1 MLQHYKQALALR
13 RQNPL
18 LRSGAMSNIDV
29 IGDAISFQRRG
40 GSGEAIYCAFN
51 LGETPVTLTL
61 PGGGWQLIGD
71 TPDAKRPADR
81 IVQLGAWQVCLAKSV
96 QGRV

>member
-51 LGETPVTLTL
+51 LGEACFRAECDGYFVAAV
-61 PGGGWQLIGD
+61 W
-71 TPDAKRPADR
+71 
-81 IVQLGAWQVCLAKSV
+81 SSS
-96 QGRV
+96 